1 MKEQDRCAYLDADG
15 RCRIHDVRPGI
26 CRLFP
31 LGRVYDDKGDFSYFL
46 QTGECA
52 KKNLAKIKVKKVDML
67 AMPGE
72 EPGICHGVACIDPHS
87 RTEDGG
93 T

>member
-1 MKEQDRCAYLDADG
+1 MSQEEPCEDQ
-15 RCRIHDVRPGI
+15 
-26 CRLFP
+26 
-31 LGRVYDDKGDFSYFL
+31 
-46 QTGECA
+46 GE
-52 KKNLAKIKVKKVDML
+52 KVDML